1 MIAPVKGGWA
11 AIGVKPQRIYATKE
25 KALAAIG
32 IDTLSCSDGGCAPR
46 PN

>member
-1 MIAPVKGGWA
+1 MIGRVKGGWA
-11 AIGVKPQRIYATKE
+11 VIGVKPQRVYPTFE

-46 PN
+46 